1 MKALIS
7 ILLLMTSVA
16 YSQTLVYSTD
26 TLTLNGKQFEHR
38 EWWVQPIEDEIQQ
51 RHDLDVLELI
61 NELRAEQVKQFELA
75 NEINA
80 TIESKQNKIISEQQA
95 TLNELMVDIKE
106 FEKQRR
112 RRANYIL
119 IGGAIAVTYLI
130 LK

>member
-7 ILLLMTSVA
+7 ILLLMPTVL
-16 YSQTLVYSTD
+16 YSQTFVHSTD
-26 TLTLNGKQFEHR
+26 TLTLNGKQLEHR

-75 NEINA
+75 NEINT
-80 TIESKQNKIISEQQA
+80 TIESKQNKLISEQQA
-95 TLNELMVDIKE
+95 TLNELMVDINE

>member
-7 ILLLMTSVA
+7 ILLLMPSVA
-16 YSQTLVYSTD
+16 YSQTFVYSTD
-26 TLTLNGKQFEHR
+26 TLTLNGKQLEHR

-75 NEINA
+75 NEINT
-80 TIESKQNKIISEQQA
+80 TIESKQNKLISEQQA

-112 RRANYIL
+112 RRANYTL
-119 IGGAIAVTYLI
+119 IGGAIAVTYLM